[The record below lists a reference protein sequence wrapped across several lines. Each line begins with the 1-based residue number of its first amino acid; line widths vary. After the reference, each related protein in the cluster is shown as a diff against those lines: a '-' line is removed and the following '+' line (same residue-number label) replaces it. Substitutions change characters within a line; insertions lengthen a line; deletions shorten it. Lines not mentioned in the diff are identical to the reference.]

1 MRVIFY
7 IEIYDE
13 ISLTFKAF
21 CLKYESGYINKV
33 SLSSIDE
40 TQILSNTSVKP
51 TRLIFQTLEPSS

>member
-33 SLSSIDE
+33 SLSSIVE

-51 TRLIFQTLEPSS
+51 TRPIF